1 MTLQH
6 DTPLPSI
13 EQRINSFGFGRA
25 QIVYL
30 VIGGILTFTRSCQM
44 CIMCQLTTPAQ
55 KRLNLDP
62 TQAGFL
68 STILFLG
75 MVVGTMVSG
84 HLGDLIGR
92 RSPIRVGGVLVP
104 ILGCVSA
111 CHLNYPVLM
120 VIRFLLGFFLAFGD
134 VPLNALLNELTPTKW
149 RIMMRSSNEIF
160 YDLGFGFAASLAA
173 LQDPY
178 LLDIDF
184 TRLSLM
190 ATLPPGILAIT
201 TIFALPESPVFLAS
215 FGKMEDAK
223 AVLANMRWLNRS
235 PDEELDFEPPPQKHK
250 APDGM
255 EGIRTIFGRRYLLL
269 TFTLAFSTLIIKLFY
284 YGGIYSEPLVLQEGH
299 GLQPGWEIAL
309 GGPAQIVGAAL
320 SSFVVF
326 YFSRQPVMIF
336 AMSTAALGIFC
347 FGFAG
352 VSGSRNIF
360 VQSMYH
366 FGSMS
371 FYWVEA
377 LAIIVLSQLA
387 VEMYP
392 TRVAST
398 SGSVACAAG
407 RIGCLIAPLAFEWMR
422 AITGK
427 WSPFCYAV
435 AVGCLVSAGLFAF
448 AWAPVHDEEAEESY
462 DSKSDLTAPLN
473 AQEKGITNFK
483 ADYNTN
489 VDVIGSNDKN
499 NAKLRKGY

>member
-1 MTLQH
+1 M
-6 DTPLPSI
+6 
-13 EQRINSFGFGRA
+13 GFGRA

-44 CIMCQLTTPAQ
+44 CIMCQLTAPAQ
-55 KRLNLDP
+55 KRLNLGA

-68 STILFLG
+68 STLLFMG
-75 MVVGTMVSG
+75 MVVGTLVSG
-84 HLGDLIGR
+84 HLGDRIGR
-92 RSPIRVGGVLVP
+92 RNPIRVGGVLVP
-104 ILGCVSA
+104 ILGCLSA
-111 CHLNYPVLM
+111 CKVNYPVLM
-120 VIRFLLGFFLAFGD
+120 IIRFLLGFFLAFGD

-184 TRLSLM
+184 TKLSLM
-190 ATLPPGILAIT
+190 ATVPPGVLAIT
-201 TIFALPESPVFLAS
+201 TIFLLPESPVFLAS
-215 FGKMEDAK
+215 FDKMDDAK
-223 AVLANMRWLNRS
+223 AVLANMRWLNKT
-235 PDEELDFEPPPQKHK
+235 PDEELDFEPPPQKEK

-255 EGIRTIFGRRYLLL
+255 EGLRTIFGRRYLLL

-309 GGPAQIVGAAL
+309 GGPSQIVGATL

-326 YFSRQPVMIF
+326 YFRRQPVMVF
-336 AMSTAALGIFC
+336 AMTTAAVGIFC

-352 VSGSRNIF
+352 VSGSRSF
-360 VQSMYH
+360 WLQCMYH

-407 RIGCLIAPLAFEWMR
+407 RVGCLIAPLAFEWMR
-422 AITGK
+422 AITGE

-435 AVGCLVSAGLFAF
+435 AVGCLISAGLFAF
-448 AWAPVHDEEAEESY
+448 AWEPVHDEDAEETYS
-462 DSKSDLTAPLN
+462 SKSDLTAPLN
-473 AQEKGITNFK
+473 AQEKGVSNYRLHYNSN
-483 ADYNTN
+483 ADVNDN
-489 VDVIGSNDKN
+489 VSNN
-499 NAKLRKGY
+499 VAKQRKGY